1 MPIICHAGADRS
13 RSPCRRARRATPE
26 GEFITLSRIRR
37 SSCSSPIRR
46 PATSRRRSRGLVEG
60 IDDGLTFQTLL
71 GVTGSGKTFTMANV
85 IARMGRP
92 AIVFAPNKT
101 LAAQLYSEFREFFP
115 KNAVEYFV
123 SYYDY
128 YQPEAYV
135 PQRDLFIEKDSSI
148 NEHIEQMRLSATKSV
163 LERRDIGHRRHRSS
177 AIYGIGTP
185 EDYTADALH
194 HAHRRQARPARRHRA
209 ADPHAVH
216 AQRDRLLA
224 RHLPRARRHDRRLP
238 GRAHASWRSASS
250 CSTTR
255 SSRCSCSI
263 R

>member
-1 MPIICHAGADRS
+1 MPNITEVMPEPTAAGYAHAASVQPVDGPA
-13 RSPCRRARRATPE
+13 PE
-26 GEFITLSRIRR
+26 GEFVTFPD
-37 SSCSSPIRR
+37 SPFELFQPYP
-46 PATSRRRSRGLVEG
+46 PAGDQPLAIDKICEG
-60 IDDGLTFQTLL
+60 IEDGLTFQTLL

-163 LERRDIGHRRHRSS
+163 LERRDTVIIASVS
-177 AIYGIGTP
+177 AIYGIGKP
-185 EDYTADALH
+185 EDYTQMRFILRNGD
-194 HAHRRQARPARRHRA
+194 
-209 ADPHAVH
+209 
-216 AQRDRLLA
+216 
-224 RHLPRARRHDRRLP
+224 
-238 GRAHASWRSASS
+238 
-250 CSTTR
+250 
-255 SSRCSCSI
+255 
-263 R
+263 